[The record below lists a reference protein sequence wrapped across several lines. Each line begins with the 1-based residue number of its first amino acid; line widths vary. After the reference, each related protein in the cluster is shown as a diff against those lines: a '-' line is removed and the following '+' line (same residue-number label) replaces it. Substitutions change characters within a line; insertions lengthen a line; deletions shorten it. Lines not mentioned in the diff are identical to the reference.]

1 MPPPEAM
8 IGVDGIHAY
17 NPYSLTSIDTRTS
30 VESRERKELVAVP
43 RADVASR
50 EKRSAD
56 RAPVRGLTAD

>member
-1 MPPPEAM
+1 MPPAEAT

-17 NPYSLTSIDTRTS
+17 DPCSLASIDTRTS

-43 RADVASR
+43 RADVVSR

-56 RAPVRGLTAD
+56 RATI